1 MFDFMR
7 WRQFMTDCAQ
17 VLRGEGFTTEL
28 RLSDHS
34 PKPGTALDVAG
45 RKVVASFANWNTGET
60 DYDIADTDG
69 KRISSKWGIRLD
81 DDSFQAAFNE
91 FAEDLRNA
99 ERS

>member
-7 WRQFMTDCAQ
+7 WRQFMRDRAQ
-17 VLRGEGFTTEL
+17 VFRSEGFTTEL

-45 RKVVASFANWNTGET
+45 RKVIASFANWNTGET

-69 KRISSKWGIRLD
+69 KMISSRWGILLD
-81 DDSFQAAFNE
+81 DDSFPTAFDE